1 MIPLRPALPMPA
13 HTGRTNLAPC
23 LAGTVRNPLA
33 PIAAQLA
40 DIARPPNAAG
50 FYDTKNSD

>member
-1 MIPLRPALPMPA
+1 MPA

-23 LAGTVRNPLA
+23 LAGTVQNPLA